1 MRAAFKKFLP
11 LAVVALVFVF
21 NLLFLSQLT
30 HAEPVSQVSEAPEG
44 ECTSLLPNSWCSK
57 NNGDGIFE
65 IIHLVVRI
73 LVVGVTVVGTI
84 GIIWCGFL
92 WLSARD
98 NEGQVATAKKRLI
111 EIVIGLVIFGLAG
124 LLVEL
129 FLPGGDTSGFL
140 VIVNNIRT
148 F

>member
-1 MRAAFKKFLP
+1 MKTVFKKILP
-11 LAVVALVFVF
+11 MLVVAFALVL
-21 NLLFLSQLT
+21 NLIMLPQIAGAT
-30 HAEPVSQVSEAPEG
+30 ATSQVSDAPEG
-44 ECTSLLPNSWCSK
+44 ECTSLLPGSWCDK
-57 NNGDGIFE
+57 QNGTGILE

-73 LVVGVTVVGTI
+73 LVAGVAVVGTI

-92 WLSARD
+92 ILSSRD
-98 NEGQVATAKKRLI
+98 NEGQVATAKRRLL